1 MIKRFIL
8 AGLVVLAIAASVFTP
23 GEAQDVLYGGCYPK
37 LTTYFLADTAL
48 VTFGYRAEV
57 GKKGGFEYGNFL
69 LSSTAQ
75 GHAFVFRIR
84 HTSNTHPTQNV
95 VVAANFFG
103 PGEGFAEYVYFDSMM
118 IIKTVASDTINYGGC
133 DR

>member
-8 AGLVVLAIAASVFTP
+8 AGLVALAVAASVFTP
-23 GEAQDVLYGGCYPK
+23 SEAQDVLYNGCYPK
-37 LTTYFLADTAL
+37 LTTGFLADTAA
-48 VTFGYRAEV
+48 VYFGYRSEV
-57 GKKGGFEYGNFL
+57 GKKGGFEYGTFL

-84 HTSNTHPTQNV
+84 HTSNTHPTQSTL
-95 VVAANFFG
+95 VAVNLFG
-103 PGEGFAEYVYFDSMM
+103 PGEGFAEYVYFDSML
-118 IIKTVASDTINYGGC
+118 IVKTISTDTINYGGC